1 MKTEP
6 SSARRP
12 RRLRK
17 VLGIAACVT
26 ALFAVAACNGTE
38 NGGSGSSGGSGTI
51 KVGFINQTAGSVG
64 TYPEVQAAFEATVQ
78 YINEELDGVGG
89 KKIELDSCAV
99 DGTPTSSQRCAQQM
113 VTNKP
118 AFVFLGNDY
127 NSGVAYP
134 ILDGAGLMVIGEVP
148 LSLPDFNA
156 PNVAFFNSG
165 TAGSGPVIPAYLK
178 LHPTQSKSFGALVSQ
193 NPAALAAATL
203 LEVPLK
209 QAGYSLQQ
217 TAVSPTAT
225 DYSSALLSINPAQ
238 LGGLT
243 GILAANGCVAFAN
256 AYGQQNLK
264 TPVIANQTCYAPD
277 VLAAAGENMV
287 GWKVTQLT
295 ADPMGETEDAVLY
308 RKIMSTYAKGTEPG
322 AGQAALAFS
331 TVMTTYNN
339 ILKPMGSSEVTSKAV
354 KDALAGPAKTGKV
367 ALGGNYECGGTVAA
381 LPTVC
386 GWGIYMYEI
395 GPGPDFAQQVIPDQV
410 DPIDVSATV
419 AEAFPN
425 GLPS

>member
-1 MKTEP
+1 M
-6 SSARRP
+6 
-12 RRLRK
+12 
-17 VLGIAACVT
+17 T
-26 ALFAVAACNGTE
+26 ALVAVTACNGTE
-38 NGGSGSSGGSGTI
+38 NGGSADSGGSGTI

-127 NSGVAYP
+127 NSGVTYP

-178 LHPTQSKSFGALVSQ
+178 LHPTQNKSFGALVSQ

-203 LEVPLK
+203 LEVPLE
-209 QAGYSLQQ
+209 QAGYSFQQ

-225 DYSSALLSINPAQ
+225 DYSSSLLSINPAQ

-243 GILAANGCVAFAN
+243 GILASNGCVAFAN
-256 AYGQQNLK
+256 AYGQQNLN